1 MMMRMIMMVVIGQL
15 MVSLLPLSRSASC
28 LTSTKVFS
36 MFCRVSLM
44 ALSSLRSA
52 SRWAWIHTWSPV
64 NGWMGDH
71 HVMSYHE
78 VSTIVSTLVCV
89 CVCMGE
95 REIKRG

>member
-1 MMMRMIMMVVIGQL
+1 MMMRAMIMMMMVVVIGQL

-71 HVMSYHE
+71 HDMFIS
-78 VSTIVSTLVCV
+78 
-89 CVCMGE
+89 
-95 REIKRG
+95 

>member
-1 MMMRMIMMVVIGQL
+1 MIIMMMMRAMMMMMMMVVVIGQWL
-15 MVSLLPLSRSASC
+15 VSLLPLSRSASC

-36 MFCRVSLM
+36 MFCLVSLM

-71 HVMSYHE
+71 HVMTYHE
-78 VSTIVSTLVCV
+78 VSMIVCV
-89 CVCMGE
+89 CVDVDV
-95 REIKRG
+95 